1 MAAFGPTME
10 VKFFTLYARFFL
22 VSKELSLF
30 RLAVKFTVG
39 LCSSVGKLKVELR
52 FYLG

>member
-1 MAAFGPTME
+1 MVTG
-10 VKFFTLYARFFL
+10 VFTLYVRFFL

-30 RLAVKFTVG
+30 RLTIKFTEG
-39 LCSSVGKLKVELR
+39 LGYSVGKLKAELR